1 METRECSKCSKVKP
15 ISEYYRRSQSSGG
28 GYERFC
34 KECRKTYYKREH
46 RWRHLKERYS
56 ITKEE
61 YEDRY
66 KDQEGRCG
74 ICGTYKEVLCVD
86 HCHSSGDVRGLLCSP
101 CNRAI
106 GQLGDTAESVRKAL
120 EYLEQ

>member
-28 GYERFC
+28 GHERFC
-34 KECRKTYYKREH
+34 KECKKTYYKREH
-46 RWRHLKERYS
+46 RWRHLKERYD
-56 ITKEE
+56 ITREE

-74 ICGTYKEVLCVD
+74 VCGTYKEVLCVD
-86 HCHSSGDVRGLLCSP
+86 HCHSSGDIRGLLCSP

-106 GQLGDTAESVRKAL
+106 GQLGDTEESLMRAV
-120 EYLEQ
+120 EYLKQ